1 MGIDE
6 PTELKE
12 LELNTIEQ
20 AARRLAQLRSA
31 GVDAPSET
39 IKPAIPTPEID
50 GETVSMRAA
59 AEHEPAARVGRGD
72 DGAVR
77 RVQPLTSPQVEIDL
91 ERLSKMGYVSPQA
104 PSSRRAEEFRMVKRP
119 LLTNARGNSATPV
132 LHANRIMVTSSL
144 PQEGKTFVSI
154 NLALSIAMERDTTVL
169 LIDAD
174 ATQPAVL
181 ERLGLPPLKGLL
193 DALTDAD
200 VDVQTLLLRTN
211 VERLSILPAG
221 TLHAQATELLA
232 SKRMSVLV
240 DKLASRFPNRILLFD
255 APPLL
260 GSTESRV
267 LAALMGQV
275 VVVIEADRTPQRSV
289 IDALATLESCPVVM
303 TLLNKASTS
312 EAGSYYGSR
321 SGSRDT

>member
-1 MGIDE
+1 M
-6 PTELKE
+6 
-12 LELNTIEQ
+12 NTIEQ

-31 GVDAPSET
+31 GVNAPPET
-39 IKPAIPTPEID
+39 GIEPASPTLEID
-50 GETVSMRAA
+50 DATVLMRSA
-59 AEHEPAARVGRGD
+59 AEHEPVARVGKGD

-77 RVQPLTSPQVEIDL
+77 RVQPLAPPQVEIDL
-91 ERLSKMGYVSPQA
+91 GRLSEMGYVSPRA

-119 LLTNARGNSATPV
+119 LLTNARGNSAAPV

-144 PQEGKTFVSI
+144 PHEGKTFVSI

-174 ATQPAVL
+174 ATRPAVL
-181 ERLGLPPLKGLL
+181 ERLGLPPSKGLL
-193 DALTDAD
+193 DALSE
-200 VDVQTLLLRTN
+200 VDLDIQTLLLRTN

-221 TLHAQATELLA
+221 TLQAQATELLA

-240 DKLASRFPNRILLFD
+240 DKLASRFPNRILVFD

-321 SGSRDT
+321 SGGYRDS

>member
-1 MGIDE
+1 
-6 PTELKE
+6 
-12 LELNTIEQ
+12 LNTIEQ

-31 GVDAPSET
+31 GVNAPSET
-39 IKPAIPTPEID
+39 GIEPAIPTLEID
-50 GETVSMRAA
+50 NETVLMRTA

-77 RVQPLTSPQVEIDL
+77 RVQLLASPQVDIDL

-119 LLTNARGNSATPV
+119 LLTHARGNSAAPV

-144 PQEGKTFVSI
+144 PNEGKTFVSI

-181 ERLGLPPLKGLL
+181 ERLGLPPSKGLL
-193 DALTDAD
+193 DALSEVDL
-200 VDVQTLLLRTN
+200 DVQTLLLRTN

-221 TLHAQATELLA
+221 TLQAQATELLA
-232 SKRMSVLV
+232 SKRMSILI
-240 DKLASRFPNRILLFD
+240 DKLASRFPNRILVFD

-267 LAALMGQV
+267 LASLMGQV

-321 SGSRDT
+321 SSGSRDS

>member
-1 MGIDE
+1 
-6 PTELKE
+6 
-12 LELNTIEQ
+12 
-20 AARRLAQLRSA
+20 
-31 GVDAPSET
+31 
-39 IKPAIPTPEID
+39 
-50 GETVSMRAA
+50 MRAA

-77 RVQPLTSPQVEIDL
+77 RVQPLASPQVEIDL

-119 LLTNARGNSATPV
+119 LLTNARGNSADAGVARKP
-132 LHANRIMVTSSL
+132 HHGDEFSAAAKARRSYR
-144 PQEGKTFVSI
+144 SI
-154 NLALSIAMERDTTVL
+154 WRLSIAMERDTTVL

-174 ATQPAVL
+174 ATRPAVL
-181 ERLGLPPLKGLL
+181 ERLALPPSKGLL
-193 DALTDAD
+193 DALSDAD
-200 VDVQTLLLRTN
+200 LDVQTLLLRTN

-221 TLHAQATELLA
+221 TLQAQATELLA

-240 DKLASRFPNRILLFD
+240 DKLVSRFPNRILVFD

-275 VVVIEADRTPQRSV
+275 VVVIEADRTPQRQRDRRAG
-289 IDALATLESCPVVM
+289 DA
-303 TLLNKASTS
+303 
-312 EAGSYYGSR
+312 
-321 SGSRDT
+321 

>member
-1 MGIDE
+1 
-6 PTELKE
+6 
-12 LELNTIEQ
+12 
-20 AARRLAQLRSA
+20 
-31 GVDAPSET
+31 
-39 IKPAIPTPEID
+39 
-50 GETVSMRAA
+50 
-59 AEHEPAARVGRGD
+59 
-72 DGAVR
+72 
-77 RVQPLTSPQVEIDL
+77 
-91 ERLSKMGYVSPQA
+91 
-104 PSSRRAEEFRMVKRP
+104 
-119 LLTNARGNSATPV
+119 
-132 LHANRIMVTSSL
+132 
-144 PQEGKTFVSI
+144 
-154 NLALSIAMERDTTVL
+154 MERDTTVL

-200 VDVQTLLLRTN
+200 IDVQTLLLRTN
-211 VERLSILPAG
+211 IERLSILPAG
-221 TLHAQATELLA
+221 TVTAQATELLA
-232 SKRMSVLV
+232 SKRMSVVV
-240 DKLASRFPNRILLFD
+240 DKLASRFPNRILVFD

-321 SGSRDT
+321 SGSRDS

>member
-1 MGIDE
+1 M
-6 PTELKE
+6 
-12 LELNTIEQ
+12 NTIEQ

-31 GVDAPSET
+31 GISSPSET
-39 IKPAIPTPEID
+39 VIEPAIPTLAIEDAEVLLGPTAERKPELR
-50 GETVSMRAA
+50 VRRA
-59 AEHEPAARVGRGD
+59 D
-72 DGAVR
+72 DGAGR
-77 RVQPLTSPQVEIDL
+77 RDERASPQVEIDL

-119 LLTNARGNSATPV
+119 LLINARGNAAAPM

-174 ATQPAVL
+174 ATRPAVL
-181 ERLGLPPLKGLL
+181 ERLGLPPAKGLL
-193 DALTDAD
+193 DVLSESDL
-200 VDVQTLLLRTN
+200 DVQSLVLRTN

-221 TLHAQATELLA
+221 TAQEQATELLA
-232 SKRMSVLV
+232 SKKMNVLV
-240 DKLASRFPNRILLFD
+240 DKLASRFPNRILVFD

-267 LAALMGQV
+267 LATHMGQI
-275 VVVIEADRTPQRSV
+275 VVVIEADRTPHRSV
-289 IDALATLESCPVVM
+289 VDALTTLESCPVVM

-321 SGSRDT
+321 STGPRDN

>member
-6 PTELKE
+6 RTGIRNS
-12 LELNTIEQ
+12 LNTIEQ

-31 GVDAPSET
+31 GVNSPSET
-39 IKPAIPTPEID
+39 RTEPEIPSLAVAD
-50 GETVSMRAA
+50 AA
-59 AEHEPAARVGRGD
+59 ALIGPAAERRPGPRVGRGD
-72 DGAVR
+72 EGPGQRD
-77 RVQPLTSPQVEIDL
+77 QLTSPQVEIDL

-119 LLTNARGNSATPV
+119 LLVNARGNAAAPM

-144 PQEGKTFVSI
+144 PHEGKTFVAI

-174 ATQPAVL
+174 ATRPAIL
-181 ERLGLPPLKGLL
+181 DRLGLPSSKGLL
-193 DALTDAD
+193 DVLSEKDL
-200 VDVQTLLLRTN
+200 DVQTLLLRTN

-221 TLHAQATELLA
+221 TVQEQATELLA
-232 SKRMSVLV
+232 SKKMGVLV
-240 DKLASRFPNRILLFD
+240 DKLASRFPNRILVFD

-267 LAALMGQV
+267 LAMHMGQV

-289 IDALATLESCPVVM
+289 IDALVTLESCPVVM

-321 SGSRDT
+321 SSGFRDN

>member
-1 MGIDE
+1 
-6 PTELKE
+6 
-12 LELNTIEQ
+12 LNTIEQ

-39 IKPAIPTPEID
+39 VKPAIPTLEID
-50 GETVSMRAA
+50 DDTALKRAA

-77 RVQPLTSPQVEIDL
+77 RGQPLASPQVEIDV

-119 LLTNARGNSATPV
+119 LLTNARGNSPTPV

-144 PQEGKTFVSI
+144 PHEGKTFVSI

-181 ERLGLPPLKGLL
+181 ERLGLPPSKGLL
-193 DALTDAD
+193 DVLSESDL
-200 VDVQTLLLRTN
+200 DVQTLLLRTN

-221 TLHAQATELLA
+221 TLQAQATELLA
-232 SKRMSVLV
+232 SKRMSILV
-240 DKLASRFPNRILLFD
+240 DKLASRFPNRILVFD

-289 IDALATLESCPVVM
+289 MDALATLESCPVVM

-321 SGSRDT
+321 SGGSRDS